1 MPGPVW
7 GVPTLASWAPV
18 QITGTQNQQK
28 LPTAVIIIVVVVV
41 VTLLVS
47 VECIVIIFN
56 FFNLYINFTRKR
68 PICLAKNSLEL
79 TQ

>member
-1 MPGPVW
+1 M
-7 GVPTLASWAPV
+7 
-18 QITGTQNQQK
+18 
-28 LPTAVIIIVVVVV
+28 IIIIIVVVVVV